1 MAVIYK
7 YFVPPGLFLVRSRC
21 LISDFRPLTSDPCSL
36 SPAFN
41 GAFPIR
47 ARHIDRQHFQ
57 SVPLRILD
65 NRERLI
71 KTHRKSTRLNSSHT
85 VISYAV
91 FCLKKKKSI
100 VDSALGHERAP
111 WHAHLSSQ

>member
-71 KTHRKSTRLNSSHT
+71 KTHRL
-85 VISYAV
+85 VV
-91 FCLKKKKSI
+91 
-100 VDSALGHERAP
+100 ERRRGKRRQVMTLEIGAGVSNQRK
-111 WHAHLSSQ
+111 AGGV